1 MLSKEHLQRLGWSQR
16 AIAAYAPLT
25 RLGLAAAV
33 VVLIAAQLVAHSRL
47 VATTIADRYMQDFGV
62 FYGATQRVLD
72 GHRDPYSEIVS
83 PGQATS
89 TNPVNLNPPHF
100 VMLML
105 PLGALRPDAALIL
118 FGILSVCAAVWALRT
133 IVGELELQPTTGLMA
148 WMALATVYAAPTT
161 ALLLTGQVAWLL
173 WWPVTW
179 AWAAARHGQW
189 IPSAIVLG
197 IVASLKPF
205 VGLFVPFLALA
216 VGRGAAIA
224 AAASAFVCLSVGAIG
239 LGWTAFA
246 SWLDAL
252 RSVTWA
258 LHILNASLLGVL
270 KRLFTE
276 RLMPEWNVE
285 PLTVAPSVV
294 WPLWG
299 AGSVVI
305 LAVSSWAVLR
315 DQSHASADR
324 FFVVVLSAAL
334 LVSPLGWIYYEFLLV
349 GPVLALATV
358 ERWWDGSGWRRL
370 LLGCAVVSVLLG
382 PGALAS
388 FQPSGWST
396 VSLGSTYFWGLL
408 SVWICAVAGSFASA
422 RRASNRSGSGVQ
434 ESQDVLKGDSGV
446 LRRLQLCQAGPVRLR
461 GGKWFDVRPPVVPS
475 DD

>member
-1 MLSKEHLQRLGWSQR
+1 MVSDDQLQRLGWNRR

-25 RLGLAAAV
+25 RLGLATAV
-33 VVLIAAQLVAHSRL
+33 FVLIGAQLIAHGRL
-47 VATTIADRYMQDFGV
+47 VATTIADRHMQDFGV
-62 FYGATQRVLD
+62 FYGAAQRVLD
-72 GHRDPYSEIVS
+72 GHRDPYADIVA
-83 PGQATS
+83 PGQAAS
-89 TNPVNLNPPHF
+89 ANPVNLNPPHF

-118 FGILSVCAAVWALRT
+118 FGFLSVFAAVWALRI
-133 IVGELELQPTTGLMA
+133 IVRELELQPAAGLTA
-148 WMALATVYAAPTT
+148 WMALAAVCAAPTT
-161 ALLLTGQVAWLL
+161 ALLLTGQIAWLL

-216 VGRGAAIA
+216 AGRGAAAA

-239 LGWTAFA
+239 LGWRAFA
-246 SWLDAL
+246 AWLDAL
-252 RSVTWA
+252 QSVTWA
-258 LHILNASLLGVL
+258 LHILNASLLGVF

-285 PLTVAPSVV
+285 PLTVAPNVV

-299 AGSVVI
+299 ATSVLI
-305 LAVSSWAVLR
+305 LAVSLWAVLR
-315 DQSHASADR
+315 DRSHPSVDR

-349 GPVLALATV
+349 GPVLALATA
-358 ERWWDGSGWRRL
+358 ERWWDGGGWRRL
-370 LLGCAVVSVLLG
+370 LLGCALASVLLG

-396 VSLGSTYFWGLL
+396 MSLGSAYFWGLL
-408 SVWICAVAGSFASA
+408 SVWISAVAGSFSSSTP
-422 RRASNRSGSGVQ
+422 REQ
-434 ESQDVLKGDSGV
+434 
-446 LRRLQLCQAGPVRLR
+446 P
-461 GGKWFDVRPPVVPS
+461 
-475 DD
+475 